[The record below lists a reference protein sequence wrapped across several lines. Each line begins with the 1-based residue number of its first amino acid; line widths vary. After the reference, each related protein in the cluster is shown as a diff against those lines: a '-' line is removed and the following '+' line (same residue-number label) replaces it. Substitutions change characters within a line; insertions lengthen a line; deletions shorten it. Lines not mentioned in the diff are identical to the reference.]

1 MFNMINNSQESSH
14 LQRKE
19 KCVLRVPHHTEAT
32 GVVASITILD
42 F

>member
-1 MFNMINNSQESSH
+1 MFNMINKNQDSSH

-19 KCVLRVPHHTEAT
+19 KCVLRVPHHMEAT
-32 GVVASITILD
+32 GVAGSITILD